1 MGRGE
6 RVTHN
11 INTLVTGNTDLGALG
26 TEIYTDDR
34 HCLDEEEVERG
45 RREWG
50 EEKRREGKKE
60 EVEE

>member
-1 MGRGE
+1 M
-6 RVTHN
+6 THN

-45 RREWG
+45 
-50 EEKRREGKKE
+50 EKRVGGRKRGERGKKKK
-60 EVEE
+60 

>member
-1 MGRGE
+1 MGRGG

-45 RREWG
+45 
-50 EEKRREGKKE
+50 EKRVGGRKRGERGKKKK
-60 EVEE
+60 

>member
-1 MGRGE
+1 M
-6 RVTHN
+6 THN

-50 EEKRREGKKE
+50 EEKRREGKEE
-60 EVEE
+60 EVVEE